1 MAIGRKLGNHVG
13 AEKTVGF
20 ACGGS
25 QLIEMQ
31 EAEAGLSGREVAVTG
46 RLASMTR
53 DEARARLTAAGARY
67 VSEPGASTAFLVVGE
82 EVRLLREDGRL
93 TRCLQKAEDLR
104 RTERGPRLITE
115 DEFLALL
122 GDERDPTLHR
132 LFTTAQLAR
141 ILDVPAARLRVWMRS
156 GLITPVKVQKR
167 LCFFDFGQVASAKS
181 LATLVAGGAR
191 VAEIRRSLGQL
202 RGWLP
207 HVERVLTQLETLERG
222 GPLLVRLDDGRLA
235 EPSGQLHLDFG
246 AGDAPEP
253 IIPHAHPGATR
264 TLEEWFDRGIAAE
277 EAARFDEAAHA
288 YQQAMLAGGPRPEI
302 CFNLGNTLFALDRRA
317 EAVQRFAQATELD
330 PDYVEAWNNLGNTLS
345 ELGRFD
351 EAVRAYERALT
362 IEPHYA
368 DAHYNLAETLAARGD
383 PVAARRHWRAYL
395 AHDPNSAWA
404 REVRER
410 LARFGDGE

>member
-1 MAIGRKLGNHVG
+1 
-13 AEKTVGF
+13 
-20 ACGGS
+20 
-25 QLIEMQ
+25 MQ
-31 EAEAGLSGREVAVTG
+31 EAEAGLSDREVAVTG

-53 DEARARLTAAGARY
+53 EEARLRLLAAGARY

-82 EVRLLREDGRL
+82 EVQLLREDGRL
-93 TRCLQKAEDLR
+93 TRCLQKAEDLHR
-104 RTERGPRLITE
+104 SGRGPRLITE

-141 ILDVPAARLRVWMRS
+141 ILDVPAARLRVWMRN
-156 GLITPVKVQKR
+156 GLITPVRVQKR

-181 LATLVAGGAR
+181 LATLVASGAR
-191 VAEIRRSLGQL
+191 VGEIRKSLGQL

-235 EPSGQLHLDFG
+235 EPSGQLHLDF
-246 AGDAPEP
+246 DAVETRQPVV
-253 IIPHAHPGATR
+253 PHAHPGTSR
-264 TLEEWFDRGIAAE
+264 TLEDWFDRGIDAE
-277 EAARFDEAAHA
+277 EAGRYDEAARA
-288 YQQAMLAGGPRPEI
+288 YQEAMLAGGPRPEI
-302 CFNLGNTLFALDRRA
+302 CFNLGNTLFALDRKA

-330 PDYVEAWNNLGNTLS
+330 PDYVEAWNNMGNTLS
-345 ELGRFD
+345 ELGRVD
-351 EAVRAYERALT
+351 EAVRAYERALA

-383 PVAARRHWRAYL
+383 LVAARRHWHAYL
-395 AHDPNSAWA
+395 AHDPNSTWA

-410 LARFGDGE
+410 LTQFGEVE